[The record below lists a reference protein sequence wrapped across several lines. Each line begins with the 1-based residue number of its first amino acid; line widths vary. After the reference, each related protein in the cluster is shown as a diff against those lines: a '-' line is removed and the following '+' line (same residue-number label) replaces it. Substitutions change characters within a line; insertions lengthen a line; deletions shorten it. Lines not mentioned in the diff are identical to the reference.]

1 MKSFFITISI
11 LFATLSFAQIDATTT
26 LSTMLLDR
34 EIPLNQKD
42 KKTYSNL
49 INLDVPAEFWNQ
61 FERVDAVFI
70 SGWSGSGTLGKTQY
84 MKDIAKMDPG
94 FSANPLLYFAE
105 KSPGFFTYPRQQ
117 SGFGTELV
125 IIEGKSD
132 SLCLNRYK
140 KAKIA
145 PKGIYTCM
153 IERFVSTTPVNF
165 FYRYALPKKYYAG
178 DQIPSLSLMLRCSSK
193 KDTVKLDTK
202 IAITVMGKRK
212 EAVREFAMH
221 DFLKTAVLNGLRADA
236 MPMNHARWILENP
249 KVFFVKK
256 CQICSAVQAAFEEYI
271 KTYQALATK
280 IDQIQLDA
288 IVLGKVEDK
297 QIALSRIIN
306 SYTEKHIEFLN
317 LSPKEKSK
325 LQSNLEDAR
334 KSGMTLKPETFGTFC
349 PSCDGA
355 CGIKK

>member
-1 MKSFFITISI
+1 MKLIISFLFIAGANF
-11 LFATLSFAQIDATTT
+11 LFAQNDATTT

-34 EIPLNQKD
+34 EISLDQKD

-49 INLDVPAEFWNQ
+49 TKIDVPAEFWNQ

-70 SGWSGSGTLGKTQY
+70 SGWSGSGALGKAQY
-84 MKDIAKMDPG
+84 LKDIAKMDPN

-117 SGFGTELV
+117 SGFGTEIV
-125 IIEGKSD
+125 IIEGQAD

-145 PKGIYTCM
+145 PKGIYACV
-153 IERFVSTTPVNF
+153 IDRFVSTTPVNF

-212 EAVREFAMH
+212 ELVREFAMH

-280 IDQIQLDA
+280 IDQKQLDA
-288 IVLGKVEDK
+288 IVLGKEEEK

-306 SYTEKHIEFLN
+306 TYTEKHIELLN

-334 KSGMTLKPETFGTFC
+334 KSGMKLKPESFGNFC